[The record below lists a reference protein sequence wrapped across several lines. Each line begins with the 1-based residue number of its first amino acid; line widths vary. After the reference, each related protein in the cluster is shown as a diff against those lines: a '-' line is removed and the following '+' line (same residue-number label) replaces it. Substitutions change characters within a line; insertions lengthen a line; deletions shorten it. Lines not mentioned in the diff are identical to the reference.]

1 MCWKKKVK
9 PEVLPDFTDNTI
21 VHIAVGDFAGTQ
33 NDLEGPKYD
42 QEDFEKRILEDWPYY
57 TFRKYKDSKGTA
69 EAFTSN
75 VKSIIARMK
84 PDDTLL
90 FIMDVCHAGTNTRSI
105 ITPKVICPSDGM
117 NHIAMSAARPFETA
131 ADAVLNGR
139 PNGAYHYCLLKTLEK
154 GITYREW
161 DARTQVL
168 LLKLG
173 FTQVCTIEGPDRLI
187 DRQVFE
193 GTTYAVV
200 VSSHGSR
207 RPDRNG
213 DEDDEWDEYV
223 VFCDKDICDDEIA
236 EMLKDIPNNS
246 YL

>member
-1 MCWKKKVK
+1 MCWRKKPK

-21 VHIAVGDFAGTQ
+21 VHIAVGDFAGTV
-33 NDLEGPKYD
+33 NDLAGPQYD
-42 QEDFEKRILEDWPYY
+42 QQDFEKRVLKDWPHY

-75 VKSIIARMK
+75 VKSIVARMK
-84 PDDTLL
+84 PEDTLF

-105 ITPKVICPSDGM
+105 KTTKMVWPSEGM

-161 DARTQVL
+161 DARAQAL

-173 FTQVCTIEGPDRLI
+173 FTHVCTIEGPDRLL
-187 DRQVFE
+187 DRLVFE
-193 GTTYAVV
+193 GTTYAVI
-200 VSSHGSR
+200 VSSHGMR

-213 DEDDEWDEYV
+213 DEDDGYDECV
-223 VFCDKDICDDEIA
+223 VFYDKDICDDEIA
-236 EMLKDIPNNS
+236 EMLKNIPIN
-246 YL
+246 